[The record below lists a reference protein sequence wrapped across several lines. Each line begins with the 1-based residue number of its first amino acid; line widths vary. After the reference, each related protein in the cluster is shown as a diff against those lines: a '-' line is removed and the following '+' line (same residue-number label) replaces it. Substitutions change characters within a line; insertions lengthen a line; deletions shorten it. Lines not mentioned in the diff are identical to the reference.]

1 MTSCAGRLPKWVRLG
16 EIILLLSSL
25 VLLVLLICQA
35 CLLPIYP
42 DEVAYK
48 IFLERFFL
56 NGEVKQ
62 SVTPFCMEGFRAHVP
77 LPLLPA
83 AVAWSALQTL
93 GIGWM
98 SFRLVPL
105 VALGGTIGLLVIN
118 GLRRG
123 DAGIWRPLLLLGLGP
138 ALYGLVI
145 LRPEILV
152 IFAGV
157 ILFFVN
163 RALASQR
170 CVGAVVALILLNAA
184 IFCAIAYVHPKALY
198 LAPLVLLGMIL
209 GCLNLATALQRW
221 GLLAV
226 GLTLMVGLVSSALS
240 LHRLQFLV
248 CPEVPAIQSD
258 INGQSV
264 NLLAV
269 FSDPKK
275 FSETLQTAFSRETWS
290 KTIEGLQFQTSYEV
304 NYLPPVQKLDGT
316 TNWVNGLILIIFA
329 IALAYIILKILRV
342 GMRRSWAERKELAL
356 ICALAAA
363 FLFPAVA
370 NLTRHWYETSFLVG
384 AVAVIAALLYP
395 IKTSTRPLG
404 PAPQIA
410 NGITGT
416 VLVIGAALSF
426 LATRT
431 YLSEPLN
438 AGFVGASAFVKADP
452 GAVSRVVASTVAK
465 FKIDPSQPIIID
477 DMTYGPLRSHPIVV
491 PITYFGRAVSRFDVL
506 AASLRKY
513 SVHVSLT
520 ACDTT
525 EALKK
530 IGWSTREEILD
541 KESHTLFCLLTDEG
555 QTALPNREDHTRDS
569 N

>member
-1 MTSCAGRLPKWVRLG
+1 MMSRAGGLPKWVRLG
-16 EIILLLSSL
+16 ELILLLSFL
-25 VLLVLLICQA
+25 VLLVLLISQA

-93 GIGWM
+93 GIQWM

-105 VALGGTIGLLVIN
+105 VALGGTIGLLVLN
-118 GLRRG
+118 SLRCG

-157 ILFFVN
+157 VLFFVN
-163 RALASQR
+163 RTLASQHR
-170 CVGAVVALILLNAA
+170 AGAVTALILLNAA

-198 LAPLVLLGMIL
+198 LTPLVLLGMIF

-226 GLTLMVGLVSSALS
+226 GFMLMVGLVSSALS
-240 LHRLQFLV
+240 LHRLQFLD
-248 CPEVPAIQSD
+248 CPDVPAIQD
-258 INGQSV
+258 ILRKQSV
-264 NLLAV
+264 NLLTA
-269 FSDPKK
+269 FSDPEQ
-275 FSETLQTAFSRETWS
+275 FSDTLQAALSSETWS
-290 KTIEGLQFQTSYEV
+290 NTIEKLQFQADYEV
-304 NYLPPVQKLDGT
+304 NYLPANEQFDGMA
-316 TNWVNGLILIIFA
+316 NWVNGLILIIFA
-329 IALAYIILKILRV
+329 VALAYIVLKILCV
-342 GMRRSWAERKELAL
+342 GMRRSWAERRELAL

-384 AVAVIAALLYP
+384 AIAVIAALLYP
-395 IKTSTRPLG
+395 IKISEKPFG
-404 PAPQIA
+404 PALLIA
-410 NGITGT
+410 NGIAGT
-416 VLVIGAALSF
+416 ALAIGAVMTFLVI
-426 LATRT
+426 RT
-431 YLSEPLN
+431 HLSEPLKTGF
-438 AGFVGASAFVKADP
+438 AGTSAFVKADP
-452 GAVSRVVASTVAK
+452 GDVSRVVASTVAK
-465 FKIDPSQPIIID
+465 YGIDPRQAIIVD

-491 PITYFGRAVSRFDVL
+491 PITYLGHAISRLDVL
-506 AASLRKY
+506 ATSLRKI
-513 SVHVSLT
+513 SAHVSLT
-520 ACDTT
+520 ACDET

-530 IGWSTREEILD
+530 IGWSTREETFD
-541 KESHTLFCLLTDEG
+541 KDGGTLFCLLTDES
-555 QTALPNREDHTRDS
+555 QTALPNR
-569 N
+569 